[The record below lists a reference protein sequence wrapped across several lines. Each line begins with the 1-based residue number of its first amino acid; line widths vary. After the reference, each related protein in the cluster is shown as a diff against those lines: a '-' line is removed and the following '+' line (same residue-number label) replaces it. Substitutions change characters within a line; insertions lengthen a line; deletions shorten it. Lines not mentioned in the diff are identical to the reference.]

1 MCTLIPFLSIV
12 MVFFLGMN
20 WSCWFCCELSKF
32 WVFQTLRL
40 RLEIQEKATWHY
52 YFCNASSMPKTLK
65 SSYLPQYCIWQ
76 YLVSGFKNDNNIIW
90 WNACHCSHYQYNK
103 SLTHRT
109 TDSHPGHSSWS
120 VYLQSYNW
128 KKKKR
133 ERKRLSKIY
142 PLPFTTCI
150 AHMKLSF
157 SRSAFMQK
165 QEGNKL
171 EHIHPDHYH
180 QHRLQTVREI
190 LLKEDIHKLLGTP
203 LWSGSLKTL

>member
-1 MCTLIPFLSIV
+1 
-12 MVFFLGMN
+12 MVFFLGMK

-76 YLVSGFKNDNNIIW
+76 YQLVSGFKNDNNIIW

-128 KKKKR
+128 KKKKKER
-133 ERKRLSKIY
+133 EKDCLRSIHFHSLLV
-142 PLPFTTCI
+142 LPTWNCHFPDLLLCKNKKVISWNTYTQI
-150 AHMKLSF
+150 TIISIDY
-157 SRSAFMQK
+157 K
-165 QEGNKL
+165 QWGK
-171 EHIHPDHYH
+171 YC
-180 QHRLQTVREI
+180 
-190 LLKEDIHKLLGTP
+190 
-203 LWSGSLKTL
+203 